1 MVWLA
6 PLAYAERL
14 TVCWVYDDCAVDAS
28 VWVLTVVPSTR
39 TCSVAVNGEVT
50 RPLRYQYVKVAVP
63 AGMTTAW
70 DRLAVWLD
78 DVSAPNLA
86 QWVPVRG
93 GDVELVVEQFDDEH
107 SGVPLRESASVQL
120 GLLGGVPVAASKPP
134 SWMSSAAEAGPI
146 RNGATT
152 RADATST
159 VLHAA
164 DSRRRAPMVLTKW
177 PPTMPAEID
186 AEIDETSRVKC
197 FAPSSVV
204 P

>member
-6 PLAYAERL
+6 PLAYAERS

-134 SWMSSAAEAGPI
+134 SWMSSAAEAEPDQERCHHQG
-146 RNGATT
+146 GCDQH
-152 RADATST
+152 RAA
-159 VLHAA
+159 
-164 DSRRRAPMVLTKW
+164 RRRQSSTSPHGPHEVAPHH
-177 PPTMPAEID
+177 ARRD
-186 AEIDETSRVKC
+186 
-197 FAPSSVV
+197 
-204 P
+204 

>member
-1 MVWLA
+1 M
-6 PLAYAERL
+6 
-14 TVCWVYDDCAVDAS
+14 
-28 VWVLTVVPSTR
+28 VPSTF

-50 RPLRYQYVKVAVP
+50 RPLRYQYVRVAVP

-86 QWVPVRG
+86 QCVPVRG

-107 SGVPLRESASVQL
+107 SGVPLTESASVQL
-120 GLLGGVPVAASKPP
+120 GLLGGLPVAASKPP
-134 SWMSSAAEAGPI
+134 SWMSSAAEAGPV

-164 DSRRRAPMVLTKW
+164 DSRRRAPMVFTKC
-177 PPTMPAEID
+177 PPPCPQRLMQRLMRP
-186 AEIDETSRVKC
+186 RG
-197 FAPSSVV
+197 SSVSH
-204 P
+204 PAPWCHDPITSFGT